1 MGRAGLD
8 MPDVEEGT
16 ANDAQSDMTR
26 IGGIDCTVSNAIDYL
41 YLDFNTEL
49 ATTPVF
55 PDGLQKDYP
64 KCPNVKQYDTP
75 FSWSMT
81 RKNLMTWICCATNA
95 CAAWAAGSYA
105 APEAQL
111 TEKWNISRVKF
122 EIGITVFTIGFGRI
136 AKLVI
141 SVLVTN
147 KLP

>member
-1 MGRAGLD
+1 

-16 ANDAQSDMTR
+16 ANDARSDMTR
-26 IGGIDCTVSNAIDYL
+26 IGGIDRKASDDIEYV
-41 YLDFNTEL
+41 YLDFYTEL

-55 PDGLQKDYP
+55 PNGLQKDYP
-64 KCPNVKQYDTP
+64 ICPNVKQYNTP
-75 FSWSMT
+75 FSWSIT

-122 EIGITVFTIGFGRI
+122 EIGITVFTIGFGMI
-136 AKLVI
+136 ANFVMSLR
-141 SVLVTN
+141 VTN
-147 KLP
+147 KPM